1 MEARNHPYDNFPW
14 GQLFGGSYLQDN
26 PLEGANS
33 GGMGSF
39 LWGRL
44 NSGAIVREVIS
55 HGAIVPE
62 AVIRGAIFVE
72 GNCPDSQL
80 QDKAATTF
88 TKLTC

>member
-1 MEARNHPYDNFPW
+1 MEARNHPYYNFPW
-14 GQLFGGSYLQDN
+14 GQMSGGSYLQDN
-26 PLEGANS
+26 LLEGTTS
-33 GGMGSF
+33 GGVGSF

-44 NSGAIVREVIS
+44 NSGAIV
-55 HGAIVPE
+55 PE
-62 AVIRGAIFVE
+62 AVIRGAIFLE

>member
-14 GQLFGGSYLQDN
+14 GQMSEGSYLQDN
-26 PLEGANS
+26 PLEGATS
-33 GGMGSF
+33 RGVGSF

-44 NSGAIVREVIS
+44 NSGTIVREVITQ
-55 HGAIVPE
+55 GAIVPE
-62 AVIRGAIFVE
+62 AVIRGAIFLE
-72 GNCPDSQL
+72 GNCPDNQL